1 MAHPYADLLKD
12 RDVRILWSGLSLSAV
27 GSELF
32 RVGAIWL
39 AAEMAGADASLM
51 VTAQA
56 AAMLAVSLLAGPL
69 IELVPRRTF
78 LVAGEIV
85 AAAGAGLVVV
95 AGMTWGLTLP
105 MLVASSA
112 ALSAIGVMARPVF
125 LSSLPLVAPGKVR
138 EVNGLFD
145 SSVRIAQAA
154 GPFLAALALKV
165 MAPIHLLTA
174 NAVTFLAS
182 ALAVA
187 LVGRRLET
195 GVHMP
200 AAAPGVFRRLARG
213 VHAANGCPGVWSV
226 LIATGVRGGAYA
238 LGYTVAVPLLFVQGD
253 VGLPG
258 LAIVIGVGA
267 ATEIASTTLLVLTH
281 PQRPLRRLF
290 QGYVMIGSSL
300 AVMGAVAIALAGA
313 PTLWLVAGLAAAAA
327 LVGVGNSVA
336 TLQITTFFATRL
348 ASDDYAAVLRLRM
361 VTIIGSMMAATAVGP
376 WILRGRGPANT
387 IVACGVVATVAGL
400 AGMLGGPARR
410 LGTDFAEPGGGE
422 PAPKLAS

>member
-1 MAHPYADLLKD
+1 MAHPYAELLKD
-12 RDVRILWSGLSLSAV
+12 RDVRVLWSGLSLSAI

-39 AAEMAGADASLM
+39 AATMAGADASLL

-69 IELVPRRTF
+69 IEMVPRRRF
-78 LVAGEIV
+78 LVVGEIV
-85 AAAGAGLVVV
+85 SAAGAGLVVV
-95 AGMTWGLTLP
+95 AGLTWGLSLP
-105 MLVASSA
+105 MLVASST

-125 LSSLPLVAPGKVR
+125 LSSLPLVAPGRVR

-165 MAPIHLLTA
+165 IAPIHLLTV

-187 LVGRRLET
+187 LVGRRLES
-195 GVHMP
+195 GAHPP
-200 AAAPGVFRRLARG
+200 AAAPGIFRRLARG
-213 VHAANGCPGVWSV
+213 VRAASGCPGVWSV
-226 LIATGVRGGAYA
+226 LIATGIRGGGYA

-258 LAIVIGVGA
+258 LAIVMRVGA
-267 ATEIASTTLLVLTH
+267 TAEIVSTPLLVLAEAR
-281 PQRPLRRLF
+281 RPLRRLF
-290 QGYVMIGSSL
+290 QGYVMIGVSL
-300 AVMGAVAIALAGA
+300 SVMGAVAIALAGA
-313 PTLWLVAGLAAAAA
+313 PTAWLVAGLAAAAA

-361 VTIIGSMMAATAVGP
+361 VTIIGSMMAATAAGP
-376 WILRGRGPANT
+376 WVLHALGPANT
-387 IVACGVVATVAGL
+387 ILACGAAAAIAGF

-410 LGTDFAEPGGGE
+410 LGPGFAEPKPQGAQG
-422 PAPKLAS
+422 

>member
-1 MAHPYADLLKD
+1 MAHPYAELLKD

-39 AAEMAGADASLM
+39 AAEMAGANASLM

-56 AAMLAVSLLAGPL
+56 AAMLTVSLVSGPL
-69 IELVPRRTF
+69 IEMVPRRTF
-78 LVAGEIV
+78 LVVGEIV
-85 AAAGAGLVVV
+85 SAVGAGLVVL
-95 AGMTWGLTLP
+95 AGLTWGLSLP

-125 LSSLPLVAPGKVR
+125 LSSLPRVAPGKVR

-165 MAPIHLLTA
+165 MAPIHLLTV

-187 LVGRRLET
+187 MMGRRLESET
-195 GVHMP
+195 RAP
-200 AAAPGVFRRLARG
+200 AAGPGVLRRLARG
-213 VHAANGCPGVWSV
+213 VHAASACPGVWSV
-226 LIATGVRGGAYA
+226 LIATGVRGGGYA
-238 LGYTVAVPLLFVQGD
+238 LGYSVAVPLLFVQGG

-258 LAIVIGVGA
+258 LAIVMGVGA
-267 ATEIASTTLLVLTH
+267 TTEIVSTPLLVLTH

-290 QGYVMIGSSL
+290 QGYVMIGASL
-300 AVMGAVAIALAGA
+300 SVMGAVAIALAGA
-313 PTLWLVAGLAAAAA
+313 PTAWLVAGLAAAAA
-327 LVGVGNSVA
+327 LVGVGNSIS

-348 ASDDYAAVLRLRM
+348 SSDDYAAVLRLRM
-361 VTIIGSMMAATAVGP
+361 VTIIGSMMAATAAGP
-376 WILRGRGPANT
+376 WILRALGPANT
-387 IVACGVVATVAGL
+387 ILVCGLVATIAGL

-410 LGTDFAEPGGGE
+410 LGPGFAEPV
-422 PAPKLAS
+422 PKPQ